1 MPTAPLTTMPEKIGR
16 NEIAFTELKSNS
28 FNFVAEDQNTGKVRK
43 SAQKLKAPHYD
54 PAEDVQL
61 TKPFK
66 LWNPLTW

>member
-1 MPTAPLTTMPEKIGR
+1 
-16 NEIAFTELKSNS
+16 
-28 FNFVAEDQNTGKVRK
+28 VAEDQNSGKVRK